1 MTQWRKSH
9 DVSRTERW
17 VFVLALA
24 RVARCRYDDKLM
36 ECSREYDLEW
46 YSGSLT
52 KIDNVLTSEKI
63 SKTMKEIWNTLFQK
77 GFFPDIPNSQGLGVC
92 LRLLFLEDIARSLLR
107 VELPE
112 QSRCFVD
119 AIMKKMTLHYRKSM
133 NALIEGM
140 TTKAWKYIGADWLME
155 KIGLANKYIDIPPA
169 LIPENYARSVE
180 DTEKL
185 LSEMLL
191 AQPLQP
197 NLTTARRLVD
207 VFNACLP

>member
-1 MTQWRKSH
+1 MTQWRKSY
-9 DVSRTERW
+9 DVTRTERW

-24 RVARCRYDDKLM
+24 RVARCRYDDELM
-36 ECSREYDLEW
+36 ECSRENDLEW
-46 YSGSLT
+46 YSQSLT

-63 SKTMKEIWNTLFQK
+63 SKTMREIWATLFQK
-77 GFFPDIPNSQGLGVC
+77 GYFPDIPNSQGLGVS
-92 LRLLFLEDIARSLLR
+92 LRLLFLEDIARSFLR
-107 VELPE
+107 VELPD

-119 AIMKKMTLHYRKSM
+119 AIMKKMTLYYRKSM

-155 KIGLANKYIDIPPA
+155 KIGLTSNYLDIPPA
-169 LIPENYARSVE
+169 AIPENYARSVQ

-191 AQPLQP
+191 AQPSQP
-197 NLTTARRLVD
+197 NLTTSRRLVD